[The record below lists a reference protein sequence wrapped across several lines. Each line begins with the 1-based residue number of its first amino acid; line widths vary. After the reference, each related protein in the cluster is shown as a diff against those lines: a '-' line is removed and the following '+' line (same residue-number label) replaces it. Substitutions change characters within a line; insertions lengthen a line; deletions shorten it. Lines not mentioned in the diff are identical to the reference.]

1 MKTKSVNNGKSENK
15 SQLENN
21 SVIQES
27 EESFEIKQK
36 KEKSSSKEKSD
47 YLNTGKHKYDTAVH
61 SNIYDQIRT
70 IPTGGYS

>member
-27 EESFEIKQK
+27 EETFEI
-36 KEKSSSKEKSD
+36 
-47 YLNTGKHKYDTAVH
+47 
-61 SNIYDQIRT
+61 I
-70 IPTGGYS
+70 